1 MSETLTVGLTQD
13 QRELLLQG
21 LRFVR
26 SSVQLEITDPEPQ
39 FVADRRRRIKEIDSL
54 VDRLGGCRTEAA
66 AEV

>member
-1 MSETLTVGLTQD
+1 MSETLTVGLTED
-13 QRELLLQG
+13 QRDLLLEG

-26 SSVQLEITDPEPQ
+26 SAVQLEITDPEPG
-39 FVADRRRRIKEIDSL
+39 FVADRRQRLKEIDSL